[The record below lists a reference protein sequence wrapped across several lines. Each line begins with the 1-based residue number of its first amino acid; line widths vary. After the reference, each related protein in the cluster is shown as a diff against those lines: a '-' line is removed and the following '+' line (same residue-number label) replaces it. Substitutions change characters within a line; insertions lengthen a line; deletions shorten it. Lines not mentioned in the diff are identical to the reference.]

1 VNAALQL
8 GGLFAATF
16 ALTLLAGGPLIAAL
30 KRASLRQHAYEDAP
44 KTHAKKT
51 GTPTMG
57 GLLFALGLLPAV
69 VWHPDAETAGLA
81 LLGVLCGAIGLV
93 DDLRSI
99 RQGRNRGLGAREKF
113 ALTGLVGAVYLALA
127 GTFVPAEA
135 RGTLLSFGTWAWHA
149 PLWLWYA
156 LCLAAIVATTHAV
169 NLTDGL
175 DGFAAGSILSPLAVF
190 AWLGWRAGNL
200 GVTAIDVALGAA
212 TLGFLAFNRH
222 PARCSWAIRARSRS
236 AQSSPARDL
245 TGNNCSADLVGGVFV
260 AETLSVIFKW
270 RPTRRPS
277 RRVFRMSPLHHHF
290 ELGGW
295 PETKV
300 TRFASGPRR
309 SCLLIGWPA
318 SWCAMNGNQRRF
330 DANER
335 VLVIG
340 LGRSGRASVAR
351 CCSRASR
358 RCTRPTRVRRR
369 SRRRSPNSSR
379 RRAVR
384 RAERA
389 RRGFC
394 RR

>member
-57 GLLFALGLLPAV
+57 GLLFALGLLLAV

-149 PLWLWYA
+149 PLWLWYV

-175 DGFAAGSILSPLAVF
+175 DGLAAGSILSPLAVF

-222 PARCSWAIRARSRS
+222 PARVFMGDTGALALGAVLAGS
-236 AQSSPARDL
+236 ALA
-245 TGNNCSADLVGGVFV
+245 TGNVLLLPLVGGVFA
-260 AETLSVIFKW
+260 AETISVILQVASYKT
-270 RPTRRPS
+270 TRR
-277 RRVFRMSPLHHHF
+277 RIFRMSPLHHHF

-300 TRFASGPRR
+300 TRRFWTASA
-309 SCLLIGWPA
+309 LLSLAGA
-318 SWCAMNGNQRRF
+318 A
-330 DANER
+330 
-335 VLVIG
+335 L
-340 LGRSGRASVAR
+340 AR
-351 CCSRASR
+351 
-358 RCTRPTRVRRR
+358 
-369 SRRRSPNSSR
+369 
-379 RRAVR
+379 
-384 RAERA
+384 
-389 RRGFC
+389 
-394 RR
+394 